1 MVTKIKQ
8 KSRQSYHNTTKLKT
22 IIYKLECFDGVQAAT
37 LNSSHE
43 INVPLVPHCCMKKY
57 PIKKCFLHIK
67 NNCTPIIINLLMV
80 HSLLVLRTLV
90 LIPLTLFEKKRIF
103 SLEIW
108 DSITSWWFF
117 AKKKKT
123 GVNVAL
129 CILVVGQLLY
139 KKKTHVYIIL

>member
-1 MVTKIKQ
+1 M
-8 KSRQSYHNTTKLKT
+8 
-22 IIYKLECFDGVQAAT
+22 FDGGETAR

-43 INVPLVPHCCMKKY
+43 LNAPLVPHCCMKKC

-90 LIPLTLFEKKRIF
+90 LIPLTLFEKKGYF
-103 SLEIW
+103 HQKFETVSPVGDFLP
-108 DSITSWWFF
+108 
-117 AKKKKT
+117 KKKKT

-129 CILVVGQLLY
+129 CILVVSWAIALQ
-139 KKKTHVYIIL
+139 KKTHVYIIL